1 MTFSIN
7 FLDFNEYK
15 IPILYPDPI
24 NNISVQVISEIK
36 KNLLP
41 ENVTL
46 IQTKPG
52 QAFFAQIHVSMI
64 LSIILGI
71 PFIMREFAK
80 FIGPGLYQKE
90 EVIIKKIVVP
100 SVVLF
105 ILGCLFSY
113 FIVIPHT
120 IEFLYKYG
128 ESIGVVTFFDIS
140 EFISFIMQF
149 LITFGFSYQLPLLM
163 WAITISG
170 VVNTTFWKHNIRYF
184 IIIIIIFSAII
195 TPDGSGITMWFVA
208 GPMIFIY
215 IIGIIVID
223 RSVKLS

>member
-1 MTFSIN
+1 
-7 FLDFNEYK
+7 
-15 IPILYPDPI
+15 
-24 NNISVQVISEIK
+24 VISEIK

-113 FIVIPHT
+113 FIAIPHT

-128 ESIGVVTFFDIS
+128 ESIGVVTFYDIS

>member
-1 MTFSIN
+1 
-7 FLDFNEYK
+7 
-15 IPILYPDPI
+15 
-24 NNISVQVISEIK
+24 
-36 KNLLP
+36 
-41 ENVTL
+41 
-46 IQTKPG
+46 
-52 QAFFAQIHVSMI
+52 
-64 LSIILGI
+64 
-71 PFIMREFAK
+71 
-80 FIGPGLYQKE
+80 
-90 EVIIKKIVVP
+90 
-100 SVVLF
+100 
-105 ILGCLFSY
+105 
-113 FIVIPHT
+113 
-120 IEFLYKYG
+120 
-128 ESIGVVTFFDIS
+128 
-140 EFISFIMQF
+140 MQF